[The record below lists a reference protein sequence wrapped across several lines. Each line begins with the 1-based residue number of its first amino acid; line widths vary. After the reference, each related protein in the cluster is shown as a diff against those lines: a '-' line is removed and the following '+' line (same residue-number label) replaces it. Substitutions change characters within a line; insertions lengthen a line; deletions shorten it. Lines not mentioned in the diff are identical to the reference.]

1 MKKTAK
7 HVETPKDK
15 TASLSELFAGTPLE
29 GIFRQAETERPGKKA
44 SLKFAAPTPLGEA
57 GGVFTHVFGTD
68 GQKAKVRQ
76 REESQYQAVAK
87 PEHDT
92 SGFIAPLVFSYETF
106 TLIEGMAAHLKAL
119 VCNEIGIEAGE
130 RIFSL
135 VDQIKRIAGDG
146 KEEIGATGLSW

>member
-7 HVETPKDK
+7 QTETRQNK
-15 TASLSELFAGTPLE
+15 TASLSELFSGTPLE
-29 GIFRQAETERPGKKA
+29 GIFKEAEA
-44 SLKFAAPTPLGEA
+44 NMTPAQNEEA
-57 GGVFTHVFGTD
+57 
-68 GQKAKVRQ
+68 
-76 REESQYQAVAK
+76 QYQAAAK
-87 PEHDT
+87 PEYDKT
-92 SGFIAPLVFSYETF
+92 GFIAPLVFSYETF